1 MASLIRSASASAPT
15 VVIDTNRV
23 LDLWLFDDPQVARLK
38 RAIEAGAL
46 RWLATAAMRDE
57 LARVLTY
64 PVIGA
69 QLLRRSRSAAQVL
82 SAFDRWAQL
91 VAPALAAP
99 VRCRDADDQ
108 MFIDLAVAWG
118 ARLFSKDREI
128 ITLTRPLAALG
139 VAMQAGGVMD
149 DANSYQ
155 K

>member
-1 MASLIRSASASAPT
+1 MLSLIRSASASAPT

-23 LDLWLFDDPQVARLK
+23 LDLWLFDEPKVAQLK
-38 RAIEAGAL
+38 HAIETGAL
-46 RWLATAAMRDE
+46 RWLATAAMREE

-64 PVIGA
+64 PVIVA
-69 QLLRRSRSAAQVL
+69 QRVRRSRSAAQVL
-82 SAFDRWAQL
+82 AAFDRWAQL

-108 MFIDLAVAWG
+108 MFIDLAVAWR

-128 ITLTRPLAALG
+128 IALTRPLAALG
-139 VAMQAGGVMD
+139 VAMLAGDAMD
-149 DANSYQ
+149 DADSYQ